1 MTLTTNDTPKVDKV
15 TPSIIAAV
23 QITTGPD
30 VEKNLQAIEKQLL
43 VAATAGAK
51 IVALPEVFAC
61 YDSQKYLA
69 LGKQEMSAS
78 GNLRS
83 RMSAWAKKYQ
93 LYLIGGTIPV
103 LDPKQSKVYPRC
115 YFYNDQG
122 EEQGFYDKIHLF
134 DVDIEDAQGAY
145 RESDMF
151 LSGDTIKVFPTP
163 YGNVGLTVCYD
174 LRFPYIFDRL
184 RKAGADIISVVA
196 AFTETTGKVHWQP
209 LLQARAIEQQCYVLA
224 SNQWGK
230 HDDKRRTFGHSMV
243 ISPWGEV
250 LDQRPEGEGIAIAEV
265 ALEEITR
272 IRRTMPVA
280 NHQRKVKDD

>member
-1 MTLTTNDTPKVDKV
+1 MTKNKQARV
-15 TPSIIAAV
+15 AAV

-30 VEKNLQAIEKQLL
+30 VEKNLNEIEKQ
-43 VAATAGAK
+43 VIQAAADGAN

-69 LGKQEMSAS
+69 LGQQEMSAL

-83 RMSAWAKKYQ
+83 RMSRWAKENKV
-93 LYLIGGTIPV
+93 YLIGGTIPV
-103 LDPKQSKVYPRC
+103 LEPKASKVYPRC

-122 EEQGFYDKIHLF
+122 EEQGYYDKIHLF
-134 DVDIEDAQGAY
+134 DVDIDDAQGRY

-151 LSGDTIKVFPTP
+151 LSGDEIKVFPTP
-163 YGNVGLTVCYD
+163 YGNVGLTICYD
-174 LRFPYIFDRL
+174 LRFSYLYDRL

-196 AFTETTGKVHWQP
+196 AFTETTGKAHWQP
-209 LLQARAIEQQCYVLA
+209 LLQARAIEQQCYILA
-224 SNQWGK
+224 SNQWGQ

-250 LDQRPEGEGIAIAEV
+250 LNQLTQGQGVVCADIDSAE
-265 ALEEITR
+265 IDR
-272 IRRTMPVA
+272 IRREMPIA
-280 NHQRKVKDD
+280 NHQRSL